1 MSKPTEKTL
10 EGKESDSLAKSED
23 IGEIP
28 CVLVYPDRKH
38 VSYIN
43 SLINCLDRMLPKL
56 GFKLNKLCDKTPPD
70 EHFGEH
76 FEKLAGECML
86 GIVVLDGFRPNV
98 LFEYGFLRGK
108 GKVILPIQDRRAC
121 ISIKS
126 LYSIMDPSDEDN
138 IKSNT
143 GLTKAQFNHLKEPP
157 IGHFGQISDRHGI
170 NVVVVDCLAEM
181 CSAEHP
187 KHRIET
193 EIKKLRPRIIE
204 KYTNHSLKSIKQKIP
219 QYLEKFQEV
228 TLKILQYYTHA
239 RPFNYN
245 DIERILRETSSLEK
259 EAGFNLPS
267 ATYSIIASLCA
278 TLAEQGIPSNID
290 EADKL
295 YRKAIKLH
303 ERVLEIEKT
312 PTLRASSLFKIG
324 DTYDDLSGIRDR
336 EPNLKKAIKAYKEA
350 LTIRTKRDFPSDY
363 AMTQNNLGNAYGDL
377 SGIRDTEPNLKKAI
391 KACKEAL
398 TIYTKEDFPIDYAM
412 VRKNLEMA
420 RTASTS
426 NT

>member
-1 MSKPTEKTL
+1 
-10 EGKESDSLAKSED
+10 
-23 IGEIP
+23 
-28 CVLVYPDRKH
+28 LVYPDRKH

-43 SLINCLDRMLPKL
+43 SLTNCLDEMLPKL
-56 GFKLNKLCDKTPPD
+56 GFKLNKLCDTTPPN
-70 EHFGEH
+70 EHFGGH
-76 FEKLAGECML
+76 FEKLAEECIL

-126 LYSIMDPSDEDN
+126 LYSIMDRSDENN

-143 GLTKAQFNHLKEPP
+143 GLTKAQFTRLKEPP
-157 IGHFGQISDRHGI
+157 IGYFCQISDRHGI
-170 NVVVVDCLAEM
+170 NVVVVDCLAEL

-187 KHRIET
+187 KRKIEA
-193 EIKKLRPRIIE
+193 EIKKLMPRIIE
-204 KYTNHSLKSIKQKIP
+204 KYTNQSLKSIKQKIP

-245 DIERILRETSSLEK
+245 HIEKILRETSNLER
-259 EAGFNLPS
+259 EASINLPS

-278 TLAEQGIPSNID
+278 TLAEQTIPSNTD
-290 EADKL
+290 EAAKL

-303 ERVLEIEKT
+303 DKVLEIET
-312 PTLRASSLFKIG
+312 DGALRASSLFKIG
-324 DTYDDLSGIRDR
+324 YTYDDFS
-336 EPNLKKAIKAYKEA
+336 E
-350 LTIRTKRDFPSDY
+350 
-363 AMTQNNLGNAYGDL
+363 
-377 SGIRDTEPNLKKAI
+377 IRDTEPNLKKAI
-391 KACKEAL
+391 KAYEEAL
-398 TIYTKEDFPIDYAM
+398 AIYTKEDFPIDYAM
-412 VRKNLEMA
+412 VRKNLEIA
-420 RTASTS
+420 YTASTG

>member
-1 MSKPTEKTL
+1 VSKPTEKTL

-43 SLINCLDRMLPKL
+43 SLINCLDGMLPKL

-76 FEKLAGECML
+76 FEKLAEECIL

-126 LYSIMDPSDEDN
+126 LYSIMEPSDENN

-143 GLTKAQFNHLKEPP
+143 GLTKTQFTRLKEPP
-157 IGHFGQISDRHGI
+157 IGYFSQISDRHGI
-170 NVVVVDCLAEM
+170 NVVVVDCLAEL
-181 CSAEHP
+181 CSVEHP
-187 KHRIET
+187 ENRIEA
-193 EIKKLRPRIIE
+193 EIKKLMPRIIE
-204 KYTNHSLKSIKQKIP
+204 KYTNQSLKSVKQRTP
-219 QYLEKFQEV
+219 QYLDKFQEV
-228 TLKILQYYTHA
+228 TLKLLQYYTHA
-239 RPFNYN
+239 RPFKYN
-245 DIERILRETSSLEK
+245 HIEEILRETSNLEK
-259 EAGFNLPS
+259 EASTSLPS

-278 TLAEQGIPSNID
+278 TLAEQAIPSNTD
-290 EADKL
+290 EAAKL

-303 ERVLEIEKT
+303 ERVLEIEIDAA
-312 PTLRASSLFKIG
+312 PRANSLFRIG
-324 DTYDDLSGIRDR
+324 DTYG
-336 EPNLKKAIKAYKEA
+336 K
-350 LTIRTKRDFPSDY
+350 
-363 AMTQNNLGNAYGDL
+363 L

-391 KACKEAL
+391 KAYEEALTIYTKEDFPVDYAMTQNNLGAAYGKLSGIRDTEPNLKKAIKAYEEAL

-420 RTASTS
+420 RTASTG